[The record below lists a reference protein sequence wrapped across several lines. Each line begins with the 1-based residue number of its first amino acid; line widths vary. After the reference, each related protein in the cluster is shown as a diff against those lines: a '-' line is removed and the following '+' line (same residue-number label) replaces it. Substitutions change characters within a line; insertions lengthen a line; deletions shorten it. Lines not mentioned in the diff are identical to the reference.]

1 MSVATSLAGK
11 RVIVTGGGRGIGAA
25 MVGVLVEEGVD
36 VASMDVT
43 DDAGLAVVDA
53 ANCNGPGQ
61 ANYRHCDVASRPDVE
76 AAFAA
81 AVDEMGGLDGLVN
94 AAGIERHVAPEDI
107 TDEQWQEMMSVNV
120 TGTFLTNQVA
130 FGYLVGAGG
139 RILNFGS
146 DAGLVNYPNAAH
158 YSATKGAV
166 MSWTRSVAA
175 AWGRYGITVNSVVPA
190 IWTPM
195 YDDHRAVFDEQELAT
210 HDAAMAEVIAIGGK
224 LGDPVRDLAPVLV
237 FLLGD
242 GARFITGQLI
252 SVNGGANGTR

>member
-1 MSVATSLAGK
+1 
-11 RVIVTGGGRGIGAA
+11 
-25 MVGVLVEEGVD
+25 
-36 VASMDVT
+36 
-43 DDAGLAVVDA
+43 
-53 ANCNGPGQ
+53 
-61 ANYRHCDVASRPDVE
+61 
-76 AAFAA
+76 
-81 AVDEMGGLDGLVN
+81 MGGLDGLVN